1 MEDRVYLGKI
11 KHNEEILISSEKF
24 MKISEITD
32 TTKKTKEQN
41 KALSKIKNMIV
52 EIKNSKQMEI
62 EFRKASRRWKIE
74 NRKEKKIR
82 KLEGHSKSNIRI
94 IGMLERIDKMEA
106 VYYHWNKSRKW
117 FPKSKDMYFQNG
129 RAH

>member
-1 MEDRVYLGKI
+1 
-11 KHNEEILISSEKF
+11 

-62 EFRKASRRWKIE
+62 EFRKASRR
-74 NRKEKKIR
+74 
-82 KLEGHSKSNIRI
+82 
-94 IGMLERIDKMEA
+94 
-106 VYYHWNKSRKW
+106 
-117 FPKSKDMYFQNG
+117 
-129 RAH
+129 